1 MQRHEKKILEASV
14 KNDYSFRKAFL
25 EGAFTVPGDG
35 CIDYKPFLSILRD
48 VNYNG
53 WLVVEAEQDPAK
65 ANPYEYSKKVSIIYI
80 RQLKIVVLK
89 LLINDILK

>member
-1 MQRHEKKILEASV
+1 MLIIM
-14 KNDYSFRKAFL
+14 D
-25 EGAFTVPGDG
+25 
-35 CIDYKPFLSILRD
+35 
-48 VNYNG
+48 
-53 WLVVEAEQDPAK
+53 WLAVEAEQDPAK